1 MFKTVLIVGGVFI
14 GMGAASL
21 GDPVPLGMEVRAGDG
36 TLIGRVSGFERDDQ
50 GRPRVVTIAAVQAG
64 EAAREGK
71 SAAPDD
77 ESTEDDAPVRR
88 RSISIERFL
97 QALPI
102 WE

>member
-36 TLIGRVSGFERDDQ
+36 TLIGRVSGFERDER
-50 GRPRVVTIAAVQAG
+50 GRPRVMTIAAVHAE
-64 EAAREGK
+64 EAAPEGK
-71 SAAPDD
+71 GAEADD
-77 ESTEDDAPVRR
+77 EATQDDAPVRR
-88 RSISIERFL
+88 RNISIERFL

>member
-64 EAAREGK
+64 EAAGEG
-71 SAAPDD
+71 AGTDD
-77 ESTEDDAPVRR
+77 ESTQDDASVRR

>member
-21 GDPVPLGMEVRAGDG
+21 GDPVPMGMEVRAGDG
-36 TLIGRVSGFERDDQ
+36 TLIGRVSGFERDEQ
-50 GRPRVVTIAAVQAG
+50 GRPLVVTIAAVEAG
-64 EAAREGK
+64 EAEQGAG
-71 SAAPDD
+71 SD
-77 ESTEDDAPVRR
+77 EPTENGASVRR
-88 RSISIERFL
+88 RNISIERFL